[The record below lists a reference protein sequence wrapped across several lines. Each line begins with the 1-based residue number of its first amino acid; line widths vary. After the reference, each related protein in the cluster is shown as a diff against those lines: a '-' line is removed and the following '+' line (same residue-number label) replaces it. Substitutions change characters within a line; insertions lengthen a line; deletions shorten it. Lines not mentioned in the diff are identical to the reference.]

1 MRLVA
6 ESYDPQELNRVAF
19 GLYASF
25 RPDVDGWGKKAE
37 IKCSTILAVKRNS
50 SASGMNST
58 APLLDENPSRGLE
71 DEVKK
76 QPTPILYE
84 DVVDAKR
91 PKIEVDEAKGYEH
104 MAKTS
109 Q

>member
-50 SASGMNST
+50 SAPEINST
-58 APLLDENPSRGLE
+58 APPLDEAPSRGLD
-71 DEVKK
+71 DEVER
-76 QPTPILYE
+76 QHISVLYE
-84 DVVDAKR
+84 DAVDAKR
-91 PKIEVDEAKGYEH
+91 PKIEVDEAEGFEH
-104 MAKTS
+104 MVK
-109 Q
+109 